1 MGYLMIGILG
11 VLGLIGLG
19 MIVAL
24 LSSALSSTAK

>member
-19 MIVAL
+19 MIVTL
-24 LSSALSSTAK
+24 LATAVSGTAK